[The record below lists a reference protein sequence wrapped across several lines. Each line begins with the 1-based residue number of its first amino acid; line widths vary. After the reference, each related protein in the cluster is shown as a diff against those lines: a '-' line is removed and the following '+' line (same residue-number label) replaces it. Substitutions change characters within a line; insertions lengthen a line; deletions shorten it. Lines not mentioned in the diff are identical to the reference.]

1 MVQNAAKGYVTQLIR
16 VPEAYLLLRRFDTT
30 RPGLLILDA
39 DGRRVDS
46 IDLRPALRGELEPEA
61 VAKRLSAAK
70 TKTPTERFWLKTDDP
85 TASLEVAGAQSVRK
99 IGNYGLVIAEP
110 GRVRPEELVKKAK
123 GWTLIDPVPVTVKE
137 KRVFVSRTL
146 LSPDRFG
153 DDSDVE
159 FRVFDLPQVPKG
171 PSGARVAAAPL
182 NLPGVLGVTPNF
194 ALDEELVVGRKGEV
208 DWELVLEAFRAAGVK
223 EPAIQED

>member
-1 MVQNAAKGYVTQLIR
+1 MVKNAAEGYVTQLIR

-39 DGRRVDS
+39 EGRRVDS
-46 IDLRPALRGELEPEA
+46 IDLRPALRGELKPEA
-61 VAKRLSAAK
+61 VAKRLNAAK

-85 TASLEVAGAQSVRK
+85 KAKLTVSGARSVRR
-99 IGNYGLVIAEP
+99 IGNYGLVIAAP
-110 GRVRPEELVKKAK
+110 GKVRPEELVKAR
-123 GWTLIDPVPVTVKE
+123 GWTLIDPVAVTVNE
-137 KRVFVSRTL
+137 KRTFVSRTL

-153 DDSDVE
+153 ADSDVE
-159 FRVFDLPQVPKG
+159 FRVFDLPSVPKG

-182 NLPGVLGVTPNF
+182 NLPGVLSVAPNF